1 MKKIVLWSLAI
12 ILFFPKILPAQA
24 QSSPFRI
31 LTASNVR
38 IRQEPNASAPEITKL
53 ALGTLVQELGRTPQP
68 ETIGTVQ
75 DYWYQIGLPDGRQ
88 GWIFGGFTMAYEE
101 TQRDAIYQQITQARL
116 KREHLNWFDQI
127 DLVRF
132 LTRASEEVRLPAIAA
147 ELKLA
152 RLRVLRQ
159 SVEPLQSPPPE
170 FQEWVQEQQTDIYY
184 SEIQGKWLVWS
195 NLFWDLQ
202 SEYQSFPIA
211 DDIAWEAAQ
220 NPTGGECEEYLPCHL
235 SRINQSYGKYLTL
248 YPTGKYTPQA
258 LQTLSEWLQNF
269 TQHKYSDYDLSGYL
283 LLQRELKRLRS
294 SAEATSV
301 PEKTGVLDQLDQIA
315 RLHLRRE

>member
-1 MKKIVLWSLAI
+1 MWNLAI

-53 ALGTLVQELGRTPQP
+53 ALGAPGAGAWANAAAGHWNSAGLLVS
-68 ETIGTVQ
+68 
-75 DYWYQIGLPDGRQ
+75 QIGLPDGRQ

-116 KREHLNWFDQI
+116 EREHLNWFDQI

-152 RLRVLRQ
+152 RLRMLRQ

-248 YPTGKYTPQA
+248 YPTGKYTPEA